1 MPLTF
6 LHNGPGMG
14 KAKISMPWKSELAG
28 DQGSPIKS
36 NPKQSTYTRAEA
48 GELQPSCRELLPQR
62 KKLKGTVKIGF
73 PRVVGEGRWSLW
85 ERVFVQEKK
94 KALNHKTMAA
104 MRAKGLQR
112 EREKQQSQLE
122 SQGKQQHR
130 WKQRNVQV
138 K

>member
-1 MPLTF
+1 M
-6 LHNGPGMG
+6 
-14 KAKISMPWKSELAG
+14 
-28 DQGSPIKS
+28 
-36 NPKQSTYTRAEA
+36 
-48 GELQPSCRELLPQR
+48 
-62 KKLKGTVKIGF
+62 
-73 PRVVGEGRWSLW
+73 W

-104 MRAKGLQR
+104 MGAKGLKR

-130 WKQRNVQV
+130 WKQRSVQV